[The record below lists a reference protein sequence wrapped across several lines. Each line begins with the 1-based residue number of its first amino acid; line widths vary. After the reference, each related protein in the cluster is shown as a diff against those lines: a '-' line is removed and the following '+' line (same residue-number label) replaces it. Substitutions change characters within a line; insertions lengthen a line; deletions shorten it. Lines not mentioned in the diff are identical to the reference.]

1 MQRRLLL
8 EIGAMLALGINYAGA
23 YVVAIVWNWPTLETE
38 LYIHLAALF
47 LAGFLFGMLVVNLQ
61 RALIYTIVAIVI
73 GMALAVVFVS
83 LPSFMLGEAYEAID
97 LSFTV
102 ALATVSRLF
111 VVGVVFQLIAPFFGC
126 FLGDVLFQE
135 GTL

>member
-23 YVVAIVWNWPTLETE
+23 YVVAIVWNWPTPETE
-38 LYIHLAALF
+38 LYIHLVALF
-47 LAGFLFGMLVVNLQ
+47 FAGFLFGTLIVNLQ
-61 RALIYTIVAIVI
+61 RTLIYTMVASVI
-73 GMALAVVFVS
+73 GMALAVLFVS
-83 LPSFMLGEAYEAID
+83 LPSLMLGEAYEAID

-102 ALATVSRLF
+102 ALATISRLF
-111 VVGVVFQLIAPFFGC
+111 VVGVMFQLIGPLFGC